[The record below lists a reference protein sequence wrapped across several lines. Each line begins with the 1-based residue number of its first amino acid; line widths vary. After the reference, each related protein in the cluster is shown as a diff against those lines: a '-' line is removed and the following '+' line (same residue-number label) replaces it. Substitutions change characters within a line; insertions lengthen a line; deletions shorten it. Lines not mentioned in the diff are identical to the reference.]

1 MSSTVKVMQPLHLTF
16 DDGPDPD
23 FTPQVLLLLQLFDM
37 RATFFMVGRQAQRFP
52 ALARE
57 VLAGGHVIGNHT
69 FSHRHP
75 WSMLPARARAEVS
88 DGAAALRDVLGSDV
102 QFYRPPHGRRRECM
116 ERQAQ
121 ACGQRTV
128 LWDVSA
134 VDWGPLGVASQIEQ
148 RLQAVQSGAVVL
160 MHDGRNRHNR
170 PDQLLEALPRLLEGW
185 RQRGLQ
191 SVGLAP
197 NVR

>member
-1 MSSTVKVMQPLHLTF
+1 
-16 DDGPDPD
+16 
-23 FTPQVLLLLQLFDM
+23 
-37 RATFFMVGRQAQRFP
+37 
-52 ALARE
+52 
-57 VLAGGHVIGNHT
+57 
-69 FSHRHP
+69 
-75 WSMLPARARAEVS
+75 
-88 DGAAALRDVLGSDV
+88 
-102 QFYRPPHGRRRECM
+102 M

-191 SVGLAP
+191 SVGLTL
-197 NVR
+197 NVC